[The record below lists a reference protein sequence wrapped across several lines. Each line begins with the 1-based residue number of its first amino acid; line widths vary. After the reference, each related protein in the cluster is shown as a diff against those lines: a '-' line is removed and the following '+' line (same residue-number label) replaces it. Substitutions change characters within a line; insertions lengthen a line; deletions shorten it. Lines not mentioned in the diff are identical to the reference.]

1 MYLQKGRSL
10 WLYHHHSSLVLGKR
24 SKPVW
29 NFSLQPLR
37 SDQDSKTARNGCN
50 ISLQE
55 STGCPFFLIVTAG
68 ELKRE
73 SDFFIHTRI
82 PRYSAAAHL
91 HITYQP
97 MSSTLCQ
104 LGQQPGVTER
114 CSALRPFVCSATIS
128 ISNSWNPAWVGP
140 TKVSSVLFRRSRKGG
155 GRGRCLLDT
164 CSWSFSLKLNTV
176 LLLLLQS
183 RLAIVLK
190 LSNNVWIPP
199 LRYFYRLF
207 NDRDKIKCS

>member
-1 MYLQKGRSL
+1 MTVS
-10 WLYHHHSSLVLGKR
+10 SSLVISSGQA
-24 SKPVW
+24 
-29 NFSLQPLR
+29 LQAGLELFTSTFVPLR
-37 SDQDSKTARNGCN
+37 SDQDPKTARNGCN

-104 LGQQPGVTER
+104 LGQQPAVTER
-114 CSALRPFVCSATIS
+114 FLALRPFVCSATIS
-128 ISNSWNPAWVGP
+128 ISNS
-140 TKVSSVLFRRSRKGG
+140 
-155 GRGRCLLDT
+155 
-164 CSWSFSLKLNTV
+164 
-176 LLLLLQS
+176 
-183 RLAIVLK
+183 
-190 LSNNVWIPP
+190 
-199 LRYFYRLF
+199 
-207 NDRDKIKCS
+207 